1 MLYYLRVVA
10 RVVALLQAAKGV
22 ASPDRTPAAVRIARL
37 SSVGVSTPC
46 SFAARLCGPYRSDAG
61 DAPAEDDQ
69 SRTRKARRRE
79 MTDYTEINFDVD
91 VDVYKDINVDVYSN
105 VDLDG
110 WTADAGADAVADADG
125 WGYFTMAEA
134 YTDAYTTIGYSEA
147 SSFSAAA
154 IDYWC

>member
-1 MLYYLRVVA
+1 
-10 RVVALLQAAKGV
+10 
-22 ASPDRTPAAVRIARL
+22 
-37 SSVGVSTPC
+37 
-46 SFAARLCGPYRSDAG
+46 
-61 DAPAEDDQ
+61 
-69 SRTRKARRRE
+69 